1 MKKLITYCLLVSAA
15 TVNLFFV
22 SAAYC
27 QIKPSTPYKSNV
39 WVADNGDGTYKNPV
53 LYADYSDPDV
63 IRVGD
68 NYYLTASSFNCMPG
82 LPILRSKDLI
92 NWILINYAL
101 RNQAPDSVY
110 AKPQHGKGVWAPA
123 IRYHNGFYYIYYPD
137 PDYGVYMIKT
147 RNIAGDW
154 EKPVLVLKAKGVI
167 DPCPLWDDNGKA
179 YLISA
184 WAASRAG
191 VNSLLTIYPLN
202 SEGTSVTGEGKHV
215 FDGHDNQKTV
225 EGPKL
230 YKRNGYYYIF
240 APAGGVQLGW
250 QLVLR
255 SKDIYGPY
263 EQRIVMDQGSTAI
276 NGPHQGA
283 WVETPAG
290 ESWFL
295 HFQDKGAYGRILH
308 LEPVK
313 WVSDWPVIGIVKN
326 GNGKGE
332 PVSTYKKP
340 DVGRTYPINTPVESD
355 EFNTDTL
362 GLQWQWQANYKIN
375 WYALM
380 RGSCYLRLFAYPQP
394 KGAINLWEI
403 PNLLLQKF
411 PAPDFTATTKVKYT
425 VEANTWQQK
434 KAGLII
440 SGNDYAYLSI
450 SKNDKSF
457 IIQQV
462 ICKDAAAQSPE
473 EVVEEKSLSGSL
485 VYLKVSISAPGAVCN
500 FSYSENGIDFIPIG
514 KPFIAK
520 QDLWTG
526 SKVGIFCTA
535 PPTGITG
542 GYADFDWFRIDNK

>member
-380 RGSCYLRLFAYPQP
+380 RGSGYLRLFAYPQP
-394 KGAINLWEI
+394 KGTINLWEV

-425 VEANTWQQK
+425 VEADVWQQK

-450 SKNDKSF
+450 SKNDKGF
-457 IIQQV
+457 VVQQV
-462 ICKDAAAQSPE
+462 ICKDAAAQTSE
-473 EVVEEKSLSGSL
+473 EVVEEKQLNGPL
-485 VYLKVSISAPGAVCN
+485 AYLKVSISAPGAICN

-514 KPFIAK
+514 KPFTAK

-535 PPTGITG
+535 PSTDITG
-542 GYADFDWFRIDNK
+542 GYADFDWFRIDKR